1 MTKKYIKR
9 AVFNC
14 SFVFFIFKLFNITY
28 TPKKVDNTG
37 GGFGK
42 MKMQKAFE

>member
-9 AVFNC
+9 AVL
-14 SFVFFIFKLFNITY
+14 IALFYIILY
-28 TPKKVDNTG
+28 ELAKKVDKTG